1 MNEAELQQR
10 EHYNRIIAEYEAHYD
25 DRWSQEYRRRFLY
38 DPLFA
43 QVPLQGARVLEA
55 MCGSGPTTA
64 YLKEKGARVVGLDIS
79 DESVAMYR
87 QRWPDGEAHCAS
99 LLDSGLPAGSFDVV
113 MILGGL
119 HHLPPRVHEGL
130 DEIHRLL
137 RVGGHF
143 VFGEPH
149 AGSFPDV
156 VRRAWYRMDHMFADN
171 EQAVDL
177 DDLERYTTGRFRVR
191 MRRYVGT
198 VAYLLVLNSMILRV
212 PRVLKGVVARPLMAA
227 EALLSP
233 LNGRR
238 TSCFALCHWEK
249 VA

>member
-1 MNEAELQQR
+1 
-10 EHYNRIIAEYEAHYD
+10 
-25 DRWSQEYRRRFLY
+25 
-38 DPLFA
+38 
-43 QVPLQGARVLEA
+43 
-55 MCGSGPTTA
+55 
-64 YLKEKGARVVGLDIS
+64 
-79 DESVAMYR
+79 
-87 QRWPDGEAHCAS
+87 
-99 LLDSGLPAGSFDVV
+99 
-113 MILGGL
+113 
-119 HHLPPRVHEGL
+119 
-130 DEIHRLL
+130 
-137 RVGGHF
+137 
-143 VFGEPH
+143 
-149 AGSFPDV
+149 
-156 VRRAWYRMDHMFADN
+156 MDHMFADYVL
-171 EQAVDL
+171 AVDL